1 MLLLEAA
8 LYYASLGIPV
18 FPCHWRKSDGSCSC
32 GNPVCP
38 SPAKHPYSKLAPR
51 GFLNASLDEETI
63 RSWWTTFPECNLGLK
78 TGKLSGFFVL
88 DLDVKPGGSGSD
100 SLRELSPNGQ
110 ALPDTVRVLTGGGG
124 EQHYFLYPKGIE
136 IKSGSN
142 VFGDDYPFIDIR
154 GDGGY
159 VIAPP
164 SMHISG
170 RRYEYDVDGNP
181 SEGQRIEPAP
191 AWLLHLLANTRA
203 QKKYTRVD
211 VKTHSAVEQRTNFT
225 AKFNEGSRNT
235 RLTQALGYI
244 HNILPLSTR
253 GMYGIAQA
261 INLDFCNPPLAREEV
276 ELIANSV
283 MTMDRHPGVKEAVLT
298 EDHVDAEAMNVD
310 HIDVETG
317 ESIQYLFTDEGH
329 ANRAIRLAGGKIAYV
344 DALGGWGEFNG
355 KIWVFP
361 NTGMKIAHDLIIQ
374 VKAMLHRRA
383 TKLAN
388 EIADLTHDDSE
399 GRQNLERKSKENLSQ
414 VAKLEGAGTIKNVS
428 TLMKNFCHMEHSAFD
443 ANHMLINLQNGVLD
457 IETRQIRPHSPNDYM
472 TKLSPVAYDP
482 DATCYRFIK
491 FIKWMF
497 LEEPEMVEY
506 IQKLMGYCLTGLTTE
521 QQFFFFHGD
530 GRNGKSTLVNIFRH
544 IMAPYCGS
552 VPASELMLKEQ
563 VSPIRHHIA
572 ALRGARVAISSEIRA
587 GARLDE
593 AKIKDLTGGDVITA
607 DLKGQNAF
615 HFKPTFK
622 LLLIGN
628 HAPSVPSTD
637 FGIWRRLI
645 CIPCDATVTD
655 EQVDPHLEEALC
667 KELPGILNWMLEGFT
682 KWKRDGLKPPHVVLE
697 KVEEYKRGED
707 RIGQWM
713 AEKCIVAPNNHT
725 ISATTKQLFDSFR
738 DFCREGGFFTS
749 MTINHMSRE
758 LDRRGFKAY
767 RTSKA
772 KGRLGIKLRNDF
784 DPANDV
790 DPLDMTTYD
799 PFAEE

>member
-1 MLLLEAA
+1 MVMLEAA
-8 LYYASLGIPV
+8 LYYAGLGIPV
-18 FPCHWRKSDGSCSC
+18 FPCHWRKTDGSCSC

-51 GFLNASLDEETI
+51 GFLNASMDEETI

-142 VFGDDYPFIDIR
+142 VFGDDYPFIDSR

-181 SEGQRIEPAP
+181 SEGQKIESAP
-191 AWLLHLLANTRA
+191 AWLLQLIANTRS

-211 VKTHSAVEQRTNFT
+211 VKTHSAIEQRTKFN

-244 HNILPLSTR
+244 HNILPLSPR

-261 INLDFCNPPLAREEV
+261 INLDFCNPPLPREEI
-276 ELIANSV
+276 EMIANSV
-283 MTMDRHPGVKEAVLT
+283 MTMDRHPGVKEATLL
-298 EDHVDAEAMNVD
+298 EEHVDVEAMNVD
-310 HIDVETG
+310 HIDLDTG

-329 ANRAIRLAGGKIAYV
+329 ANRAIRMAGGKIAYV

-361 NTGMKIAHDLIIQ
+361 HTGMKIAHDLIIQ
-374 VKAMLHRRA
+374 VKASLHRRA

-388 EIADLTHDDSE
+388 QIAELEHDDSD

-457 IETRQIRPHSPNDYM
+457 IATRELRPHSPKDYM
-472 TKLSPVAYDP
+472 TKLSPVSFDP
-482 DATCYRFIK
+482 DAKCYRFIR
-491 FIKWMF
+491 FIRWMF

-645 CIPCDATVTD
+645 CIPCDATISD
-655 EQVDPHLEEALC
+655 DQVDPHLEDALC
-667 KELPGILNWMLEGFT
+667 KELPGILNWMLEGFI
-682 KWKRDGLKPPHVVLE
+682 KWQKEGLKPPHAVLE
-697 KVEEYKRGED
+697 KVEEYKKSED
-707 RIGQWM
+707 RVGQWLT
-713 AEKCIVAPNNHT
+713 EKCVVSLSNQN

-738 DFCREGGFFTS
+738 DFCRENGFFTA
-749 MTINHMSRE
+749 MTSNHLSRE
-758 LDRRGFKAY
+758 LERRGFKPY
-767 RTSKA
+767 RTTA
-772 KGRLGIKLRNDF
+772 GRGRLGIKLRTDF
-784 DPANDV
+784 DPLN
-790 DPLDMTTYD
+790 DPLDMTGYD
-799 PFAEE
+799 AWAEE

>member
-8 LYYASLGIPV
+8 LYYASMGIPV
-18 FPCHWRKSDGSCSC
+18 LPCHWIKSDGSCSC
-32 GNPVCP
+32 GNPKCE
-38 SPAKHPYSKLAPR
+38 SQGKHPYSTLVR
-51 GFLNASLDEETI
+51 HGLSDASKDEDVIKT
-63 RSWWTTFPECNLGLK
+63 WWTSFPECNLGLK
-78 TGKLSGFFVL
+78 TGKASGFFVV
-88 DLDVKPGGSGSD
+88 DLDEKPGGSGMMSMKALCPTGE
-100 SLRELSPNGQ
+100 S
-110 ALPDTVRVLTGGGG
+110 LPDTVRVLTGGGG
-124 EQHYFLYPKGIE
+124 EQHYFIYPPGVE

-142 VFGDDYPFIDIR
+142 VFGDEYPYIDIR

-164 SMHISG
+164 SMHRSG
-170 RRYEYDVDGNP
+170 RRYEYDVDGDPND
-181 SEGQRIEPAP
+181 GQKIQAAP
-191 AWLLHLLANTRA
+191 AWLIHLLAQTRS
-203 QKKYTRVD
+203 KSKFTRVD
-211 VKTHSAVEQRTNFT
+211 VRTHSVSEGRTQFK
-225 AKFNEGSRNT
+225 ARFNEGSRNT

-244 HNILPLSTR
+244 HNILPLTQK
-253 GMYGIAQA
+253 GMYGIAQS
-261 INLDFCNPPLAREEV
+261 INLDFCNPPLPRDEV

-283 MTMDRHPGVKEAVLT
+283 MTMDRHPGIKEATLLETQIDV
-298 EDHVDAEAMNVD
+298 EAMNVD
-310 HIDVETG
+310 HVDMETG

-329 ANRAIRLAGGKIAYV
+329 ANRAIRMAGGKIAYV

-355 KIWVFP
+355 RIWVFP

-374 VKAMLHRRA
+374 VKASLHRRA

-388 EIADLTHDDSE
+388 QIADLSPDDAE
-399 GRQNLERKSKENLSQ
+399 GRQTLERKSKENIAQ
-414 VAKLEGAGTIKNVS
+414 VAKLEGAGTIKNVA
-428 TLMKNFCHMEHSAFD
+428 TLMKNFCHMEHSKFD
-443 ANHMLINLQNGVLD
+443 ANHMLINLQNGVLN
-457 IETRQIRPHSPNDYM
+457 IATKELRAHSPADYM
-472 TKLSPVAYDP
+472 TKVSPVSFDP
-482 DATCYRFIK
+482 DAKCYRFIK

-655 EQVDPHLEEALC
+655 DQVDPHLEETLC
-667 KELPGILNWMLEGFT
+667 KELPGILNWMLEGFA
-682 KWKRDGLKPPHVVLE
+682 KWQKDGLKPPHVVLE
-697 KVEEYKRGED
+697 KVEEYKKGED
-707 RIGQWM
+707 RIGQWLS
-713 AEKCIVAPNNHT
+713 EKCIIAPNNQN
-725 ISATTKQLFDSFR
+725 ISATSKQLYESFR
-738 DFCREGGFFTS
+738 DFCRESGFMTA
-749 MTINHMSRE
+749 MTINHLSRE
-758 LDRRGFKAY
+758 LDRRGFKPY
-767 RTSKA
+767 RTAAA
-772 KGRLGIKLRNDF
+772 KGRLGIKLRTEF
-784 DPANDV
+784 DPLD
-790 DPLDMTTYD
+790 DPLDMSGYD